1 MITKEEIK
9 KELDLLKEGRSEE
22 SVIDS
27 ILKKSKENDFYKP
40 DIDWDKELVCTAQL
54 VLQGLIV
61 GRVGANQTMVQS
73 QLASAAIDQAEIL
86 IRNLKNKIDGK

>member
-9 KELDLLKEGRSEE
+9 NELDLLKEGHSEE

-27 ILKKSKENDFYKP
+27 ILKKIKGNDFYKP
-40 DIDWDKELVCTAQL
+40 DVDWDKELIYTAQL

-61 GRVGANQTMVQS
+61 GRVGANQAMVQS
-73 QLASAAIDQAEIL
+73 QLASVAIDQAEIL
-86 IRNLKNKIDGK
+86 IRMLKNRIK